1 MRMGAIV
8 LIVAAASA
16 PGLAERPGQGTAQS
30 ISYETG
36 VCFGRC
42 PVYRVTVDSNGNGR
56 FEGRRFTAVE
66 GSRTF
71 RLSHAQFLAFASHL
85 SAFRPRG
92 VEEIS
97 YGHPRCRRPATDHP
111 SVTVT
116 WGGGRR
122 EDRLSFYYGC
132 RDAGNAAM
140 ARALQSAPDLL
151 PIRALIGT
159 RP

>member
-1 MRMGAIV
+1 MRVASIG
-8 LIVAAASA
+8 LIAAAMMAA
-16 PGLAERPGQGTAQS
+16 PGAAERPGRTTVQS

-42 PVYRVTVDSNGNGR
+42 PVYRVTVNSNGAGR

-66 GSRTF
+66 GVRAF
-71 RLSHAQFLAFASHL
+71 RLTRAQFLALTSHL
-85 SAFRPRG
+85 ASYRPRG
-92 VEEIS
+92 TEEIS

-111 SVTVT
+111 SVTVI

-122 EDRLSFYYGC
+122 QDRLSFYYGC

-140 ARALQSAPDLL
+140 ARALQSVPDLL
-151 PIRALIGT
+151 PIGDFIG
-159 RP
+159 RR